1 MNRFKQFI
9 SESATATLKNKT
21 EKSNIVN
28 MGEDEYK
35 SEVARRL
42 AENVHQVLEAKVKK
56 LEAKLKRKGK

>member
-56 LEAKLKRKGK
+56 